1 MRICVVGAGAIG
13 GFMAAG
19 LATAGTDTSVLARGA
34 TLAAIRAKGLRVESA
49 DGVLTAAL
57 TASDDAAE
65 LGPHDAVIVA
75 VKAQS
80 LPAAVKSI
88 PPLLGPDTVV
98 LSTLN
103 GVPWWFFDGF
113 GGPCQGRHLDSVDPG
128 GVIAELIP
136 VGRVIGGTVH
146 MSASSP
152 DPGVVRRYS
161 GNGIIIGEPDGTDT
175 PRLRSLAAELRNAGM
190 TVTVSS
196 NIRED
201 VWYKLWGNLT
211 VNPVSALTG
220 ATADQVLD
228 DDLVRR
234 FCESAMLE
242 AREIGERI
250 GCPILETPADR
261 NLVTRKLGAFRTS
274 MLQDAEAGR
283 ALELDSLAGAVK
295 ELGAILGVPTPSV
308 DALYGLTR
316 LSARVRAER

>member
-13 GFMAAG
+13 GFVASG
-19 LATAGTDTSVLARGA
+19 LANAGTDTSVLARGA
-34 TLAAIRAKGLRVESA
+34 TLSAIRARGLRVESA
-49 DGVLTAAL
+49 DGTVTATVTAAG
-57 TASDDAAE
+57 DAAE
-65 LGPHDAVIVA
+65 LGAQDVVILA

-80 LPAAVKSI
+80 LPTAVAGI
-88 PPLLGPDTVV
+88 APLLGPGTVV

-113 GGPCQGRHLDSVDPG
+113 GGPCAGRHLDSVDPG
-128 GVIAELIP
+128 GTIAAAIP

-152 DPGVVRRYS
+152 EPGVIRRHS
-161 GNGIIIGEPDGTDT
+161 GNGIIIGEPDGTDS
-175 PRLRSLAAELRNAGM
+175 PRLASLTAVLRKAGLA
-190 TVTVSS
+190 VTVSA
-196 NIRED
+196 NIRQD

-220 ATADQVLD
+220 ANADQILD
-228 DDLVRR
+228 NDLVRV

-242 AREIGERI
+242 AREIGARI
-250 GCPILETPADR
+250 GCPIAETPADR

-283 ALELDSLAGAVK
+283 ALELDALAGAVR
-295 ELGAILGVPTPSV
+295 EIGAIVGVPTPFV
-308 DALYGLTR
+308 DALYGLTQ
-316 LSARVRAER
+316 LSARVRGAR